1 MHPDDLQ
8 ELPPGADRDDRKHRE
23 LDRQREMREHMDA
36 EEEAARLRERYGRQD
51 RSGDGG
57 AAIVD
62 QRLLM
67 PSVEDPRI
75 WRLKCRPGKEREIIM
90 AITQRIFERAQTKE
104 PVRIISAFHREGAMG
119 GNLYI
124 EARRAEDITPAL
136 ADLSHIFF
144 GTKPMMIPL
153 EEMPD
158 LLRTKKTK
166 QLVPGMYVR
175 IKRGLYAGDLGQ
187 VEDVEANNVNMA
199 VRLVPRLDYGLSDD
213 AGAPGMQDANGKR
226 KRAATA
232 RPPPKLFNENEAR
245 KRHSRYLTRMQ
256 GMSSNNFL
264 YQNKEYIGG
273 FLVDNFR
280 INNLQVDNVNPKLE
294 EVQPFAAGTAEGG
307 EGLDLTALAQTLKT
321 NSAAVFQPGDNV
333 EMFRGEQKGVGGR
346 AIKVYGDLVT
356 IRVEEGALRGRTIEA
371 PVQDLRKRFREGDHV
386 KVIGGSKYQ
395 DEVGM
400 VVRIKDDKVTLL
412 TDSNHQEIIVFSK
425 DLREASDSGGDIG
438 TTPYSLFDLVQLD
451 ASTVGCVVKVDRE
464 ALRVLDQ
471 NGSVRAMLPSA
482 VSNKIERR
490 MTAIATDGQ
499 GNEIKLDDQIRESGG
514 EQKVGHVIHL
524 HRNYVFARNRERQE
538 NAGIWVA
545 RSSNVY
551 TVAAKGGRSNAPGVD
566 LSKMN
571 PALRANGGQ
580 GPPPAMPPPVSKGR
594 DRLIGKSVRI
604 KLGPQKGM
612 IGVVK
617 DTTETMATVELHA
630 KNKKAL
636 IPRDKLNIIDQH
648 TGETLGSANA
658 GGMGGM
664 RPPPGMP
671 GRMATGGQTPSR
683 GFGAV
688 PSGGRTPAYAVG
700 GGRTP
705 AWKQDAGSRT
715 PAYGGGT
722 SYGGGFGG
730 ATSYGGGTSYGGQTS
745 YGGGSVWGGAG
756 GGVSFSPF

>member
-51 RSGDGG
+51 RGGDGG

-75 WRLKCRPGKEREIIM
+75 WRMKCRPGKERDIVV
-90 AITQRIFERAQTKE
+90 AITSRIFERAQTKE

-119 GNLYI
+119 GNLYV
-124 EARRAEDITPAL
+124 EAHRQEDITPAL
-136 ADLSHIFF
+136 QDLSHIFF
-144 GTKPMMIPL
+144 GTPPMMIPL

-158 LLRTKKTK
+158 LLRIKKTK
-166 QLVPGMYVR
+166 QLEPGMYVR

-187 VEDVEANNVNMA
+187 VEEVEANNVNMT

-213 AGAPGMQDANGKR
+213 AGAPGMQDANNKR
-226 KRAATA
+226 KRGLAV
-232 RPPPKLFNENEAR
+232 RPPQKLFNENEAR
-245 KRHSRYLTRMQ
+245 KRHSKYLTRMQ
-256 GMSSNNFL
+256 GMSSNNFI

-273 FLVDNFR
+273 FYIDNFR

-321 NSAAVFQPGDNV
+321 NTAAVFQPGDNV

-346 AIKVYGDLVT
+346 AVKVYGDLVT
-356 IRVEEGALRGRTIEA
+356 IRVEQGPLRGQTIEA

-400 VVRIKDDKVTLL
+400 VVKIRDDKVTLL
-412 TDSNHQEIIVFSK
+412 TDSNHQEITVFSK

-438 TTPYSLFDLVQLD
+438 TTPYNLFDLVQLD

-471 NGSVRAMLPSA
+471 NGSVRSMLPSA

-499 GNEIKLDDQIRESGG
+499 GNEIKLDDQIRETSG

-524 HRNYVFARNRERQE
+524 HRTYLFARNRERQE

-551 TVAAKGGRSNAPGVD
+551 TVAAKGGRSSNNAPGVD

-571 PALRANGGQ
+571 PALRQNGGQ
-580 GPPPAMPPPVSKGR
+580 GPPPAMPPPVQKGR
-594 DRLIGKSVRI
+594 DRLIGKTVRI

-612 IGVVK
+612 IGLVK
-617 DTTETMATVELHA
+617 DTTETMATVELAA

-636 IPRDKLNIIDQH
+636 IPRDKLNIIDPK
-648 TGETLGSANA
+648 TGAFIGDAKAGSM
-658 GGMGGM
+658 GGGGM
-664 RPPPGMP
+664 RPPP
-671 GRMATGGQTPSR
+671 RMASGGQTPR
-683 GFGAV
+683 GGFGG
-688 PSGGRTPAYAVG
+688 GGRTPAYAMGG

-705 AWKQDAGSRT
+705 AWKQDAGART

-722 SYGGGFGG
+722 AYGGGGFGG

-745 YGGGSVWGGAG
+745 YGGGGSVWGGG
-756 GGVSFSPF
+756 GGVS